1 MKVLFLENRKEDKL
15 NNSYHKYKGGYYG
28 YN

>member
-1 MKVLFLENRKEDKL
+1 MKGLFLENRKEKKL